1 VSRHILL
8 DAGPLG
14 LLTTPRR
21 TPPVEAIRAWLIDRR
36 TAGDTLL
43 VPEIADYEV
52 RRELLRA
59 GKARGIRALDALARE
74 IGYLPITTLTMRQ
87 AALYWSQLR
96 RQGTPTAAPDA
107 LDGDVILAAQATLL
121 AAIGHEVV
129 AATAN
134 VAHPQRLVRAA
145 HWQAIR

>member
-1 VSRHILL
+1 MTRHILL

-21 TPPVEAIRAWLIDRR
+21 TPQVEAIRAWLIERR
-36 TAGDTLL
+36 AAGDVIL

-59 GKARGIRALDALARE
+59 GKVRGTRALDILARE
-74 IGYLPITTLTMRQ
+74 IGYLPLTTPAMRQ
-87 AALYWSQLR
+87 AAIYWAQLR

-121 AAIGHEVV
+121 AAAGHEVIV
-129 AATAN
+129 ATMN
-134 VAHPQRLVRAA
+134 LGHLQRLVRALP
-145 HWQAIR
+145 WQAIR

>member
-1 VSRHILL
+1 MSRHILL

-14 LLTTPRR
+14 LLTTPRS
-21 TPPVEAIRAWLIDRR
+21 TPPVEAIRTWLIERR
-36 TAGDTLL
+36 TAGDTIL

-59 GKARGIRALDALARE
+59 GKTRGVRALDALARE
-74 IGYLPITTLTMRQ
+74 IGYLPVTTLTMRQ
-87 AALYWSQLR
+87 AAIYWAQLR

-121 AAIGHEVV
+121 AATGHEVIV
-129 AATAN
+129 ATTN
-134 VAHPQRLVRAA
+134 LAHLQRLVQASP
-145 HWQAIR
+145 WQTIH